1 MANHS
6 PEPDNYV
13 QNKTWDEVVEGK
25 APEEPTA
32 DAKKPAPEPKRRE
45 ARGNG
50 SGS

>member
-25 APEEPTA
+25 KPEAPKS
-32 DAKKPAPEPKRRE
+32 DDKKTAPEPKRNE

-50 SGS
+50 GGN